1 MFKDGINRGTTLIFR
16 QRDGLVNG
24 YDGPA
29 RWVLLRLSEALAEA
43 VFSSQS

>member
-1 MFKDGINRGTTLIFR
+1 MFKDGVNRGTTLIFR
-16 QRDGLVNG
+16 WGGGLING
-24 YDGPA
+24 YNGPA